1 MDLPSTNEI
10 QPLDLYKLMHHS
22 HQTENLYESHCEYCN
37 TYTDSKKK
45 LSIIT
50 LPRILVIHL
59 SRFRGLQ
66 KIHEYVRFNAQV
78 SIKYNIDGSEYNN
91 QYRIMGIVV
100 HLGSSIAS
108 GHYIAYI
115 RAGEKWFKM
124 NDDTVSAV
132 CWRTVRRKKA
142 YLLFYEQI

>member
-1 MDLPSTNEI
+1 MD
-10 QPLDLYKLMHHS
+10 
-22 HQTENLYESHCEYCN
+22 
-37 TYTDSKKK
+37 
-45 LSIIT
+45 
-50 LPRILVIHL
+50 
-59 SRFRGLQ
+59 
-66 KIHEYVRFNAQV
+66 EYVRFNAQI
-78 SIKYNIDGSEYNN
+78 SIKYNIDGSEYNK

-124 NDDTVSAV
+124 NDDTVIAV